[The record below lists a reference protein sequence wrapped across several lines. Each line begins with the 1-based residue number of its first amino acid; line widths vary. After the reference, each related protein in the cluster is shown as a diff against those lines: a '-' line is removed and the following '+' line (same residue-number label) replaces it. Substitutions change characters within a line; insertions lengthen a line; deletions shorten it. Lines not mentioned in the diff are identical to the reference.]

1 MKPQREKAPDRFW
14 IAGYMR
20 TIGACATAVMLSGCM
35 VAPMVAG
42 IAMPAASNL
51 NGARESAIQTTID
64 DKTFTEDVRSAF
76 LNAKYLGIVANDPTA
91 IKVADLFEKR
101 GGYIVKLD
109 RVAAGE
115 MTGSERRD
123 ALQRLCSSRKTDL
136 ALLGRITKT
145 DSSGNGL
152 TGALTGRVTLKESW
166 TIEMLSCRAKTP
178 LSFDGVLAFDIGSN
192 NQKTQA
198 EYAEMIGAGI
208 GGQILAALGK

>member
-1 MKPQREKAPDRFW
+1 MKPQREKVPGRFW

-20 TIGACATAVMLSGCM
+20 AIGACATAMVLSGC
-35 VAPMVAG
+35 VGASMVAG

-51 NGARESAIQTTID
+51 NGARESTIQTTID
-64 DKTFTEDVRSAF
+64 DKTFTEDVRNAF
-76 LNAKYLGIVANDPTA
+76 LHAKYMGIVASDPTA

-123 ALQRLCSSRKTDL
+123 ALQKLCNSRQTDL

-145 DSSGNGL
+145 DSSRNGL
-152 TGALTGRVTLKESW
+152 TGIFSGRVTLKENW
-166 TIEMLSCRAKTP
+166 TIEMLSCRAKTS
-178 LSFDGVLAFDIGSN
+178 LSFDGALEYDIGSN
-192 NQKTQA
+192 SQKSRA

-208 GGQILAALGK
+208 GGKILAALGK